1 MTNIF
6 VACFPKSGS
15 SYLVNV
21 LKNVTRFEYR
31 DVVQF
36 FGHEERDVYEE
47 KLKPFLTLNTVKEQ
61 KS

>member
-6 VACFPKSGS
+6 VACFPKSVS

-21 LKNVTRFEYR
+21 LKKVTRFEYR

-36 FGHEERDVYEE
+36 FGHEEQYLYEE
-47 KLKPFLTLNTVKEQ
+47 KLNPFLTLNTVKEQ